1 MQIHTIG
8 IYFQA
13 IQYCMGNFCN
23 TVKGKNSYCTL
34 YTEQCTVCSRAMGR
48 VGAWSEEIVA
58 LGRAVDPHPFF
69 ADPDPAVLLNA
80 DQDPAA

>member
-1 MQIHTIG
+1 
-8 IYFQA
+8 
-13 IQYCMGNFCN
+13 
-23 TVKGKNSYCTL
+23 
-34 YTEQCTVCSRAMGR
+34 MGR

-80 DQDPAA
+80 DPDPAFKNL